1 MNSSGPPLMA
11 VCCLPR
17 TPRAQSVPHSG
28 NLFSDCVRRVPAKMK
43 GIVDE
48 LHYTVD
54 LLEGGTALGDVID
67 NHIYEQTL
75 VSLSTIKWHLFLCVY
90 FEVLPSSVRRKSFLW
105 IDFLGLLFMFWS
117 CCQCWHCF
125 FTSNW
130 TRLCPWLV
138 CLMSKQILLSK
149 ARVERDTW
157 ACA

>member
-1 MNSSGPPLMA
+1 MCVFFSLSFSGSPLLA

-28 NLFSDCVRRVPAKMK
+28 HLFSDCVGRVLAKMK

-75 VSLSTIKWHLFLCVY
+75 VSLSAVK
-90 FEVLPSSVRRKSFLW
+90 
-105 IDFLGLLFMFWS
+105 
-117 CCQCWHCF
+117 
-125 FTSNW
+125 
-130 TRLCPWLV
+130 
-138 CLMSKQILLSK
+138 
-149 ARVERDTW
+149 
-157 ACA
+157 